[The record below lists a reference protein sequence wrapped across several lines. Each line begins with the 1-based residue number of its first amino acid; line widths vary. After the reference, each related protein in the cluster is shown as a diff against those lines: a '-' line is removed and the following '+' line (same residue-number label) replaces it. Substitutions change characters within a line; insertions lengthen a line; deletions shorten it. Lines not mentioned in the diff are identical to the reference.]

1 MTPPCF
7 STSNRCTLPMCHS
20 TPINNS
26 TKPHLLMPT
35 RCTTPKNSCTS
46 RGTSTTRSCI
56 RYRLRA
62 RPSSAKIPSTWTKSS
77 CNNDKC
83 PQNNRANQRSP
94 NKLIASK
101 PRPSPNNSTRTNQ
114 KFQRRPAGQ
123 AQPKSPIQSL
133 AILMRRRAT
142 PSSQPSSSWDLSSRL
157 TDPKKAKCWY
167 CLIRSP
173 DLHARRVEVA
183 ICKKNLKRLTL
194 PSSNSF

>member
-7 STSNRCTLPMCHS
+7 STSNKCTLPMYHS

-26 TKPHLLMPT
+26 TKPHQLIAA

-46 RGTSTTRSCI
+46 RGTSTARSCI

-83 PQNNRANQRSP
+83 PQNNRANQLSP
-94 NKLIASK
+94 NKLISSK
-101 PRPSPNNSTRTNQ
+101 PRLSPNNSTRTNQ

-123 AQPKSPIQSL
+123 APLKSPIQSL
-133 AILMRRRAT
+133 ATLMRRRAT

-157 TDPKKAKCWY
+157 TDPKKVKCWY
-167 CLIRSP
+167 CRIRSP
-173 DLHARRVEVA
+173 DLHARRVAVA
-183 ICKKNLKRLTL
+183 ICRKNLKRLTL
-194 PSSNSF
+194 PSLNSF